1 MPINARPAKRRGR
14 QRAAASRRNGVRA
27 RLPRPGRSVESAG
40 RILEKL
46 RGLCLSMPDVSEV
59 EAWGHPNFRVG
70 KKTFA
75 VFEVYRGRPCIAVKA
90 EDGLQQLLI
99 DEVRFFRTPYIGNRG
114 WISAWVDRE
123 VDWRLL
129 KDLVKRSYSLNAPRS
144 RPKRS
149 SARARAGRN

>member
-1 MPINARPAKRRGR
+1 MK
-14 QRAAASRRNGVRA
+14 
-27 RLPRPGRSVESAG
+27 SAD
-40 RILEKL
+40 RMLEKL
-46 RGLCLSMPDVSEV
+46 RDLCLSLPGVSEV

-75 VFEVYRGRPCIAVKA
+75 VFEFYRGRPSIAVKA
-90 EDGLQQLLI
+90 ADGVQPLLI

-114 WISAWVDRE
+114 WVSAWVDRE

-129 KDLVKRSYSLNAPRS
+129 KDLVKRSYSLNAPRG

-149 SARARAGRN
+149 SARTREDRNLMAYQGAPQFSRSVRQTLREDPMAGARR

>member
-1 MPINARPAKRRGR
+1 
-14 QRAAASRRNGVRA
+14 
-27 RLPRPGRSVESAG
+27 
-40 RILEKL
+40 
-46 RGLCLSMPDVSEV
+46 LSLAEVSEI

-114 WISAWVDRE
+114 WISAWVDRD
-123 VDWRLL
+123 VDWTLL
-129 KDLVKRSYSLNAPRS
+129 EDLVKRSYRLMAPM
-144 RPKRS
+144 RPRKRLRRG
-149 SARARAGRN
+149 ARLGRG

>member
-1 MPINARPAKRRGR
+1 MSLA
-14 QRAAASRRNGVRA
+14 
-27 RLPRPGRSVESAG
+27 E
-40 RILEKL
+40 
-46 RGLCLSMPDVSEV
+46 VSEI

-114 WISAWVDRE
+114 WISAWVDRD
-123 VDWRLL
+123 VDWTLL
-129 KDLVKRSYSLNAPRS
+129 EDLVKRSYRLMTPLRPR
-144 RPKRS
+144 KRLRRG
-149 SARARAGRN
+149 ARLGRG